1 MNAVRNVVNSVR
13 YEWLGARIGGPDA
26 SIRGQ
31 WLTLIASA
39 VFVFVCFFAIG
50 HVRAGGGSSG
60 GGSAASPA
68 YAANA
73 PIPGGLR
80 GGSPIAGAV
89 PSAIATP
96 PRPQPVK
103 VIAAPVRVRQP
114 AAPVQSLAAEARQA
128 FAPRVEEPRTSSAPQ
143 AASQPVP
150 SEASAPSDHHGS
162 GSTSGGSSGAKAGGQ
177 SSGGSFDS
185 SE

>member
-1 MNAVRNVVNSVR
+1 VNAVRNAVNSVR

-39 VFVFVCFFAIG
+39 VFVFACFFAIG

-60 GGSAASPA
+60 GGSSASPA
-68 YAANA
+68 YAAEA
-73 PIPGGLR
+73 PIPEGLR

-103 VIAAPVRVRQP
+103 VAAAPAGGGAP
-114 AAPVQSLAAEARQA
+114 AAPAQLLAAEARQA
-128 FAPRVEEPRTSSAPQ
+128 FAPRVEPRAASVPQ
-143 AASQPVP
+143 AAPQPTP
-150 SEASAPSDHHGS
+150 SEAPAPSGGHSGSAGKGS
-162 GSTSGGSSGAKAGGQ
+162 GGGSTGGQ
-177 SSGGSFDS
+177 SGGGSFDS